1 MGSLERRAVPRL
13 EYPAGKRP
21 VFVTTSGEY
30 DVVDCAERGLRF
42 VAPAESPPIATE
54 LTGRVVFPSGAW
66 GKVEGA
72 VVRVGEGT
80 VGFQFTGLW
89 LSPEL
94 IEHERRWLRQL
105 EQPTP
110 TGAAD

>member
-1 MGSLERRAVPRL
+1 MERRAVPRL

-21 VFVTTSGEY
+21 VFVTGSGEY
-30 DVVDCAERGLRF
+30 DVVDCAERGLRY
-42 VAPAESPPIATE
+42 VAPAEPPALATE
-54 LTGRVVFPSGAW
+54 LMGRVVFPSGAW

-72 VVRVGEGT
+72 VVRVAEGT

-105 EQPTP
+105 ETAAP
-110 TGAAD
+110 GAAD